1 MKHRNLLFGFALG
14 LLCMFV
20 FGLAAAIIDSE
31 KAYTV
36 HSVDDHLVTLK
47 SETGNFISVS
57 LENTPAVSC
66 LEVGSTWIID
76 YR

>member
-1 MKHRNLLFGFALG
+1 MKHRNLLLG
-14 LLCMFV
+14 IAIGVIITIV
-20 FGLAAAIIDSE
+20 FGLAAASVDSE
-31 KAYTV
+31 QFYTV
-36 HSVDDHLVTLK
+36 HSVDDHMVVLR

-66 LEVGSTWIID
+66 LEVGATWIID